1 MSKTPKTLRHVFRVL
16 HDNTLQLVR
25 VRFGEHIES
34 VEPEITD
41 PVDWANLARAEQKER
56 WIRSV
61 APRLAPLQADEIDGR
76 FLLLMPGAIDPH
88 VHFDTPGFEFRE
100 DFEHASLAAAFGGVT
115 TIIDMPCTSVP
126 PVTNLPNLQTK
137 LQTLQNR
144 SFVDFAFWG
153 GISGTDFSDESRLHR
168 QILEL
173 AEAGVVGFKA
183 YLISG
188 MEKFTDLTPAQMR
201 RAAELVRTTG
211 LPLAVHA
218 EDKSLVTARRRKFQA
233 EGRHDWQAY
242 CAARDVQA
250 EEKAVGLMAE
260 ICRQTGARVHI
271 VHLSSQRGL
280 QIVRQTRSA
289 GLPFSAET
297 CPHYLHFTQ
306 NDFER
311 PEIRNF
317 LKTAPPVKFEADRQA
332 LWQGLA
338 EGTLAFVTTDHAGCD
353 PQQEKGG
360 ENFWQV
366 YGGIPGVEHRVPFL
380 LSEGFLQGR
389 LTLQQTVRL
398 LAGHPAQFFGLE
410 RKGDLQPG
418 KDADFA
424 LIDLWQPWTV
434 RASEMHSKGKYTPF
448 EGLKLNACV
457 ERTFLRGNLI
467 VDKRLTLQPDKRT
480 GQFVTRG

>member
-1 MSKTPKTLRHVFRVL
+1 MKTLRHVFRVL

-25 VRFGEHIES
+25 IRFNRRIES
-34 VEPEITD
+34 VEPEIAD
-41 PVDWANLARAEQKER
+41 PVDWADVAQAEQREH
-56 WIRSV
+56 WIQQIK
-61 APRLAPLQADEIDGR
+61 PRLAPLQPDEIDGR

-100 DFEHASLAAAFGGVT
+100 DFEHASLAGAFGGVT
-115 TIIDMPCTSVP
+115 TIIDMPCTSLP
-126 PVTNLPNLQTK
+126 PVTNRSNLQTK
-137 LQTLQNR
+137 LQALQNH
-144 SFVDFAFWG
+144 SFIDFAFWG
-153 GISGTDFSDESRLHR
+153 GISGTDFSDESRLQH

-188 MEKFTDLTPAQMR
+188 MEEFTDLTPAQMQ
-201 RAAELVRTTG
+201 RAAELVRVTG

-218 EDKSLVTARRRKFQA
+218 EDKSLVTTRRQKFQD
-233 EGRHDWQAY
+233 EGRNDWQAY

-250 EEKAVGLMAE
+250 EEKAVRLMAE
-260 ICRQTGARVHI
+260 ICRRTGTRIHI

-280 QIVRQTRSA
+280 QVVRQTRSA

-353 PQQEKGG
+353 SQQEKVGD
-360 ENFWQV
+360 NFWQV

-380 LSEGFLQGR
+380 LSEGFLKGR

-398 LAGHPAQFFGLE
+398 LAEHPAQFFGLE
-410 RKGDLQPG
+410 GKGLLQPG

-424 LIDLWQPWTV
+424 LIDLWHSWTV
-434 RASEMHSKGKYTPF
+434 RAAEMHSKGKYTPF
-448 EGLKLNACV
+448 EGLELNARV

-467 VDKRLTLQPDKRT
+467 VDKGLNLQTDERT
-480 GQFVTRG
+480 GQFVARG

>member
-1 MSKTPKTLRHVFRVL
+1 MKTLRHVFRVL

-25 VRFGEHIES
+25 IRFNRRIES
-34 VEPEITD
+34 VEPEIAD
-41 PVDWANLARAEQKER
+41 PVDWADVAQAEQRER
-56 WIRSV
+56 WIRQIT
-61 APRLAPLQADEIDGR
+61 PRLAPLQPDEIDGR

-115 TIIDMPCTSVP
+115 TIIDMPCTSLP
-126 PVTNLPNLQTK
+126 PVTNRSNLQTK
-137 LQTLQNR
+137 LQALQNR
-144 SFVDFAFWG
+144 SFIDFAFWG
-153 GISGTDFSDESRLHR
+153 GISGTDISDESRLQR

-188 MEKFTDLTPAQMR
+188 MEEFTDLTPAQMQ

-218 EDKSLVTARRRKFQA
+218 EDKSLVTTRRQKFQA
-233 EGRHDWQAY
+233 DGRNDWQAY

-250 EEKAVGLMAE
+250 EEKAVRLMAE
-260 ICRQTGARVHI
+260 ICRRTGTRIHI
-271 VHLSSQRGL
+271 VHLSSQHGL
-280 QIVRQTRSA
+280 QVVRQTRSA

-317 LKTAPPVKFEADRQA
+317 LKTAPPVKFEADRQV

-353 PQQEKGG
+353 PLQEKVGD
-360 ENFWQV
+360 NFWQV

-380 LSEGFLQGR
+380 LSEGFLKGR
-389 LTLQQTVRL
+389 LTLQQTIRL
-398 LAGHPAQFFGLE
+398 LTEHPAQFFGLE
-410 RKGDLQPG
+410 GKGRLQPG

-424 LIDLWQPWTV
+424 LIDLWHSWTV
-434 RASEMHSKGKYTPF
+434 RAADMHSKGKYTPF
-448 EGLKLNACV
+448 EGLELNARV
-457 ERTFLRGNLI
+457 MRTFLRGELL
-467 VDKRLTLQPDKRT
+467 VDLSQDFQTFVPT
-480 GQFVTRG
+480 GQFLARSK